1 MSVFNIDVMDN
12 SVRDS
17 FLIELKREMGLV
29 GDENLSQDIDE
40 NLSQDMFPN
49 KQFIIPILTISD
61 SENSPSETGCDGDE
75 NLSQDNSVR
84 DSYVEDIMNN
94 NELPP
99 LEKDETMQWYSAR
112 IEAKRLAKIEL
123 KRGAVGDENVYQVLF
138 PNKQQSQ
145 DMFPTEEHVF
155 VPDSE
160 STQDMFPNK
169 QQSQDMFPTEEH
181 VFVQDSE
188 STQDMFPNKHQRQDM
203 FSTGEHLFVSGSQR
217 TQSETGCDGHSKCNR
232 QFHQLHD
239 EMVKK
244 YWSATPERSQTLK
257 EASKDFLRFCAIV
270 VQCRNEE
277 LMESISEWEQSQI
290 QEQSDIDE

>member
-12 SVRDS
+12 TVRDS
-17 FLIELKREMGLV
+17 FLIELKREMGLL
-29 GDENLSQDIDE
+29 GDENLSQDIDENLSQDIDE

-112 IEAKRLAKIEL
+112 FEARRLA
-123 KRGAVGDENVYQVLF
+123 
-138 PNKQQSQ
+138 
-145 DMFPTEEHVF
+145 
-155 VPDSE
+155 
-160 STQDMFPNK
+160 K

-290 QEQSDIDE
+290 QEESDIDE

>member
-12 SVRDS
+12 TVRDS
-17 FLIELKREMGLV
+17 FLIELKREMGLL

-112 IEAKRLAKIEL
+112 FEARRLA
-123 KRGAVGDENVYQVLF
+123 
-138 PNKQQSQ
+138 KQQSQ

-169 QQSQDMFPTEEH
+169 QQRQDMFPTEEH

>member
-12 SVRDS
+12 TVRDS

-49 KQFIIPILTISD
+49 KQVIIPIITISD
-61 SENSPSETGCDGDE
+61 SESSPSETGCDGDE

-112 IEAKRLAKIEL
+112 FEARRLA
-123 KRGAVGDENVYQVLF
+123 
-138 PNKQQSQ
+138 KQQSQ

-160 STQDMFPNK
+160 STQDMFHNK
-169 QQSQDMFPTEEH
+169 QFQ
-181 VFVQDSE
+181 
-188 STQDMFPNKHQRQDM
+188 
-203 FSTGEHLFVSGSQR
+203 
-217 TQSETGCDGHSKCNR
+217 
-232 QFHQLHD
+232 QLHD
-239 EMVKK
+239 EMVQK
-244 YWSATPERSQTLK
+244 YWSATPERSKTLE

-277 LMESISEWEQSQI
+277 LMESISEWEQAQT
-290 QEQSDIDE
+290 QEESDIDE

>member
-12 SVRDS
+12 TVRNS
-17 FLIELKREMGLV
+17 FLIELKREMGLL

-123 KRGAVGDENVYQVLF
+123 KRGAVGDENLYQVL
-138 PNKQQSQ
+138 
-145 DMFPTEEHVF
+145 
-155 VPDSE
+155 
-160 STQDMFPNK
+160 FPNK

-290 QEQSDIDE
+290 QEESDIDE

>member
-12 SVRDS
+12 TVRDS

-29 GDENLSQDIDE
+29 GDENLSQDIDD
-40 NLSQDMFPN
+40 NSSQDMFPN

-112 IEAKRLAKIEL
+112 FEARRLA
-123 KRGAVGDENVYQVLF
+123 
-138 PNKQQSQ
+138 KQQSQ

-160 STQDMFPNK
+160 STQDMFHNK
-169 QQSQDMFPTEEH
+169 QFQ
-181 VFVQDSE
+181 
-188 STQDMFPNKHQRQDM
+188 
-203 FSTGEHLFVSGSQR
+203 
-217 TQSETGCDGHSKCNR
+217 
-232 QFHQLHD
+232 QLHD
-239 EMVKK
+239 EMVQK
-244 YWSATPERSQTLK
+244 YWSATPERSKTLK

-270 VQCRNEE
+270 VQSRNEE
-277 LMESISEWEQSQI
+277 LMESISEWEQAQT
-290 QEQSDIDE
+290 QEESDIDE

>member
-12 SVRDS
+12 TVRDS
-17 FLIELKREMGLV
+17 FLIELKREMGLL

-40 NLSQDMFPN
+40 NLSQDIDDNLSQDMFHN
-49 KQFIIPILTISD
+49 KQYIIPIVTISD

-99 LEKDETMQWYSAR
+99 LEKDETMQWFSAR
-112 IEAKRLAKIEL
+112 FEARRLA
-123 KRGAVGDENVYQVLF
+123 
-138 PNKQQSQ
+138 KQQSQ

-160 STQDMFPNK
+160 STQDMFHNK
-169 QQSQDMFPTEEH
+169 QFQ
-181 VFVQDSE
+181 
-188 STQDMFPNKHQRQDM
+188 
-203 FSTGEHLFVSGSQR
+203 
-217 TQSETGCDGHSKCNR
+217 
-232 QFHQLHD
+232 QLHD
-239 EMVKK
+239 EMVQK
-244 YWSATPERSQTLK
+244 YWSATPERSKTLK

-270 VQCRNEE
+270 VKSRNEE
-277 LMESISEWEQSQI
+277 LLDLISEWEQAQT
-290 QEQSDIDE
+290 QEESDIDE

>member
-12 SVRDS
+12 TVRDS
-17 FLIELKREMGLV
+17 FLIELKREMGLL

-40 NLSQDMFPN
+40 NLSQDIDDNSSQDMFPN

-112 IEAKRLAKIEL
+112 FEARRLA
-123 KRGAVGDENVYQVLF
+123 
-138 PNKQQSQ
+138 KQQSQ

-160 STQDMFPNK
+160 STQDMFHNK

-188 STQDMFPNKHQRQDM
+188 STQDMFHNK
-203 FSTGEHLFVSGSQR
+203 
-217 TQSETGCDGHSKCNR
+217 
-232 QFHQLHD
+232 QFQQLHD
-239 EMVKK
+239 EMVQK
-244 YWSATPERSQTLK
+244 YWSATPERSKTLE

-270 VQCRNEE
+270 VQSRNEE
-277 LMESISEWEQSQI
+277 LMESISEWEQAQTK
-290 QEQSDIDE
+290 EESDIDE

>member
-12 SVRDS
+12 TVRDS
-17 FLIELKREMGLV
+17 FLIELKREMGLL

-40 NLSQDMFPN
+40 NLSQDIDDNSSQDMFPN

-99 LEKDETMQWYSAR
+99 LEKDETMQWFSAR
-112 IEAKRLAKIEL
+112 FEARRLA
-123 KRGAVGDENVYQVLF
+123 
-138 PNKQQSQ
+138 
-145 DMFPTEEHVF
+145 
-155 VPDSE
+155 
-160 STQDMFPNK
+160 K

-188 STQDMFPNKHQRQDM
+188 STQDMFHNK
-203 FSTGEHLFVSGSQR
+203 
-217 TQSETGCDGHSKCNR
+217 
-232 QFHQLHD
+232 QFQQLHD
-239 EMVKK
+239 EMVQK
-244 YWSATPERSQTLK
+244 YWSATPERSKTLE

-270 VQCRNEE
+270 VQSRNEE
-277 LMESISEWEQSQI
+277 LMESISEWEQAQT
-290 QEQSDIDE
+290 QEESDIDE

>member
-12 SVRDS
+12 TVRDS

-40 NLSQDMFPN
+40 NLSQDIDENLSQDMFPN
-49 KQFIIPILTISD
+49 KQVIIPIITISD
-61 SENSPSETGCDGDE
+61 SESSPSETGCDGDE

-112 IEAKRLAKIEL
+112 FEARRLA
-123 KRGAVGDENVYQVLF
+123 
-138 PNKQQSQ
+138 
-145 DMFPTEEHVF
+145 
-155 VPDSE
+155 
-160 STQDMFPNK
+160 K

-188 STQDMFPNKHQRQDM
+188 STQDMFHNK
-203 FSTGEHLFVSGSQR
+203 
-217 TQSETGCDGHSKCNR
+217 
-232 QFHQLHD
+232 QFQQLHD
-239 EMVKK
+239 EMVQK
-244 YWSATPERSQTLK
+244 YWSATPERSKTLK

-270 VQCRNEE
+270 VKSRNEE
-277 LMESISEWEQSQI
+277 LLESISEWEQAQT
-290 QEQSDIDE
+290 QEESDIDE